1 MRSLWSKYFSLMVLA
16 ACAASVY
23 TYGQSTGA
31 LVGTVHD
38 ASGAVIPSAS
48 VTATDVLTGIS
59 IQTKT
64 GSSGDYSFPG
74 LSTGRYKLTVTTK
87 GFKTLVVEQVEIH
100 VASTIRQDATL
111 TPASVSSEVVVI
123 SSTPLLDTESA
134 EVGQLVEADQITEL
148 PLNGRDVYSLLTLTA
163 GAESNANNNNSAG
176 FNGYESPSRPAIAGE
191 RAGYTVFRIDDT
203 NVNTQGLPHAAVTP
217 NIDAVQEFRS
227 ITQLGSAADSGPGS
241 VFINLRSGSNKFHGA
256 AYDFLRNNVLDAEPY
271 FYEPTPPIAGYSSQG
286 EQLRYNQF
294 GGTVGGPIW
303 RNRTFFLGSTQ
314 LLRWTNTTQ
323 ARNLYP
329 TAAMLKGDFS
339 GMNPATQQS
348 FGPIYVPGSGG
359 SATFAGNQVPIISP
373 VAQALIP
380 LAFMPANCMSCL
392 SAGLG
397 IDSVQNQQSYQND
410 TQTIAKIEHHL
421 SDKDQLSGSYIRDY
435 SDGTSNANVIKYWTQ
450 DLTTGVN
457 IASLRE
463 AHTFTPNLLN
473 TFNLGFVRFHQIQE
487 PANNANG
494 TLDFQQNM
502 TYNVPRL
509 GPGPVMASGGY
520 PWTIAPFVLFNEVD
534 WSYDYNDNL
543 NWTHGPHNIS
553 VGFEAVRDDS
563 LYAEN
568 WNALLLYAD
577 GFGSFGFT
585 NYEFSDFEQGVPL
598 VAGTQ
603 QGIGGTPGVKRTIYE
618 TYFQDDWKVA
628 PRLTI
633 DLGLRYEL
641 PERWR
646 DVGSPKYNRIGTL
659 DTSTASMA
667 VGGQFLIA
675 GSSNVYIPGKGIV
688 PGNGPVVPDGLE
700 RAQKSNIQPRIG
712 FAYRPFDDKTVI
724 RGGFGIYYAI
734 ADEQSVVF
742 EMESPPWQFT
752 NQFVNA
758 TVSFNLPNPFGY
770 YYPIYPTYTDT
781 HLFPKASVASGGVGQ
796 KGISPSSVD
805 ARSYQW
811 SFSVERQ
818 LSKSFKVSAEYV
830 GNENAHLPTVVYV
843 NQPGLP
849 NATQLVALEANPASD
864 ATAAQ
869 ARAPFTGIVPGYEF
883 LESVGTSSY
892 NALYLVASGQLA
904 RGLTLSASYIW
915 SKSMDVA
922 SSEDMATDFAQPNLR
937 MNRSLSLFNH
947 PQRFIASWVYNLP
960 FGDTVGRTNS
970 RVLNQIIS
978 GWETT
983 GIASFEQGYPFS
995 VYAGI
1000 DTEFIGAGNSYPNLM
1015 GPLVHSNIRK
1025 TNGIYLTP
1033 QNFGLAPW
1041 GTFGFT
1047 RRNQFTGPGVDN
1059 FDLGFMRN
1067 FKLYKGMNLQL
1078 RGELFNAFNHGQFQM
1093 GSQALA
1099 ESMSAPTAPSTT
1111 PTVTFTPTSQF
1122 GRVTQSA
1129 NQPSRVAQVAVKFL
1143 F

>member
-1 MRSLWSKYFSLMVLA
+1 MNRFSKRVFPLIVA
-16 ACAASVY
+16 ALTLSFYSAA
-23 TYGQSTGA
+23 QSTGA

-38 ASGAVIPSAS
+38 ATGAVIQGAT
-48 VTATDVLTGIS
+48 VVATDVLTGIS
-59 IQTKT
+59 TQKT
-64 GSSGDYSFPG
+64 ASSTGDYAFPS
-74 LSTGRYKLTVTTK
+74 LATGTYKLKVTAN
-87 GFKTLVVEQVEIH
+87 GFKPLLVEQIEIH
-100 VASTIRQDATL
+100 VASTVRQDATL
-111 TPASVSSEVVVI
+111 SPATVSTSVVVVN
-123 SSTPLLDTESA
+123 STPLLDTESA

-148 PLNGRDVYSLLTLTA
+148 PLNGRDVYNLLTLTA
-163 GAESNANNNNSAG
+163 GAESNANNNSSSG
-176 FNGYESPSRPAIAGE
+176 FNGYESPNRPSIAGE

-203 NVNTQGLPHAAVTP
+203 NVNTQGLPQAAVTP

-241 VFINLRSGSNKFHGA
+241 VFINLRSGTNKFHGA

-271 FYEPTPPIAGYSSQG
+271 FYEPTPPITGYSNQG

-294 GGTVGGPIW
+294 GGTVSGPIW
-303 RNRTFFLGSTQ
+303 RNRTFFMGSTQ
-314 LLRWTNTTQ
+314 LLRWTDTTQ

-329 TAAMLKGDFS
+329 TGAMLNGDFS
-339 GMNPATQQS
+339 GINPATQQN

-373 VAQALIP
+373 VAKALIP

-397 IDSVQNQQSYQND
+397 IDSVENQQSFQNES
-410 TQTIAKIEHHL
+410 QIIAKIEHHL
-421 SDKDQLSGSYIRDY
+421 SDKDQISGSYIRDY
-435 SDGTSNANVIKYWTQ
+435 NNQTNNPNVIKYWTQ
-450 DLTTGVN
+450 DITTDAN
-457 IASLRE
+457 IVSLRE

-473 TFNLGFVRFHQIQE
+473 TFNLGFVRFHQEQE
-487 PANNANG
+487 PEYNANG
-494 TLDFQQNM
+494 TLDFDQNM

-509 GPGPVMASGGY
+509 GPGPVMDSGGY
-520 PWTIAPFVLFNEVD
+520 PWTIAPFVIFNEVD

-543 NWTHGPHNIS
+543 NWTHGHHNIS
-553 VGFEAVRDDS
+553 AGFEAVRDDT

-568 WNALLLYAD
+568 WNALLVYAD
-577 GFGSFGFT
+577 GFGAYGFT

-598 VAGTQ
+598 VVATDQGT
-603 QGIGGTPGVKRTIYE
+603 GGTPGVKRTVYE
-618 TYFQDDWKVA
+618 TYVQDDWKVA

-633 DLGLRYEL
+633 NLGLRYEL

-659 DTSTASMA
+659 DTSAASMA
-667 VGGQFLIA
+667 DGGQFLIA
-675 GSSNVYIPGKGIV
+675 GSSSVYIPGQGIV
-688 PGNGPVVPDGLE
+688 PGSGPVVPDGLE
-700 RAQKSNIQPRIG
+700 KAQNKNIQPRLG

-724 RGGFGIYYAI
+724 RGGFGIYYAL

-742 EMESPPWQFT
+742 EMESPPWQFA

-770 YYPIYPTYTDT
+770 DYPIFPTYTDT
-781 HLFPKASVASGGVGQ
+781 QLFPEASVASGGVGQ
-796 KGISPSSVD
+796 KGIDSRNVD
-805 ARSYQW
+805 GRAYQW
-811 SFSVERQ
+811 SLSVERQ
-818 LSKSFKVSAEYV
+818 LGKNFKASAEYV

-849 NATQLVALEANPASD
+849 NATQLAALEANPASD
-864 ATAAQ
+864 AQAAQ
-869 ARAPFTGIVPGYEF
+869 ARAPFTGISPGYEF

-904 RGLTLSASYIW
+904 KGLTLSASYIW
-915 SKSMDVA
+915 SKSIDLA
-922 SSEDMATDFAQPNLR
+922 SSEDMTTDFAQPNLR
-937 MNRSLSLFNH
+937 MDRSLSLFNH
-947 PQRFIASWVYNLP
+947 PQRFIASWVYQLP
-960 FGDTVGRTNS
+960 FGDTIGHTDS

-983 GIASFEQGYPFS
+983 GIASFEQGYPYS
-995 VYAGI
+995 VYAGV
-1000 DTEFIGAGNSYPNLM
+1000 DTQFLDAGNSYPDLT
-1015 GPLVHSNIRK
+1015 GPLVHSDIRK
-1025 TNGIYLTP
+1025 TDGIYLTP
-1033 QNFGLAPW
+1033 QNFTLAPW
-1041 GTFGFT
+1041 GTFGTT

-1067 FKLYKGMNLQL
+1067 FKLMKGMNLQL

-1099 ESMSAPTAPSTT
+1099 ESMTSPTAPSTT
-1111 PTVTFTPTSQF
+1111 PTVTYTPDSQF
-1122 GRVTQSA
+1122 GRVQQSA
-1129 NQPSRVAQVAVKFL
+1129 NQPSRIAQVAAKFT